1 MTAGGASSTRARAEA
16 LGALVDELLEEIAT
30 GPDSSL
36 LRIERSLATLEYEWI
51 FVDEPEQ
58 HEPYGAYVDELYE
71 RAIARGLCAQD
82 WLDEPSRRF
91 VLDRCPIC
99 DGTAIDS
106 NADSSR
112 IACLCFSARPVRI
125 ERVMRMLALP
135 PSRIV
140 AQEHAA
146 RSRWPHVAGVVY
158 VTRFES
164 VEHCVSEHDTG
175 IEWLAR
181 PDPPMIGLRWPRI
194 VTL

>member
-1 MTAGGASSTRARAEA
+1 MSATGASSVRARAEA
-16 LGALVDELLEEIAT
+16 LAALVDELLEEIAT
-30 GPDSSL
+30 GPDASL
-36 LRIERSLATLEYEWI
+36 LRVERSTSTLEREWF

-58 HEPYGAYVDELYE
+58 HEAYAGYVDELYE

-82 WLDEPSRRF
+82 WLDDPVRRF

-112 IACLCFSARPVRI
+112 IACGCFSARPASV
-125 ERVMRMLALP
+125 ERVLRMLALA
-135 PSRIV
+135 PSMIA
-140 AQEHAA
+140 AQEQAA
-146 RSRWPHVAGVVY
+146 RSRWPRAAGVVY

-164 VEHCVSEHDTG
+164 VEHCVSEPHTAV
-175 IEWLAR
+175 EWLAR
-181 PDPPMIGLRWPRI
+181 PDPPMIGVRWPRL